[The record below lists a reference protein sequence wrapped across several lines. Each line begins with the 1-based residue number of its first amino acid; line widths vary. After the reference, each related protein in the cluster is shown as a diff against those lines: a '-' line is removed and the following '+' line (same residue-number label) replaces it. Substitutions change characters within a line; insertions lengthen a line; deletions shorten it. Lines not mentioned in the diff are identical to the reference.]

1 LSLNFSI
8 SQEKQLDAI
17 VKKLIKSIS
26 AHQIF
31 FFEGEVG
38 SGKTTLIRYL
48 LEGIAKLEKK
58 KLFFQGSPTY
68 QREHIYNFKKY
79 DVVHFDFYQ
88 VDNSS
93 IDIDEY
99 LLNNCIFIEW
109 PLEALKSKYFDE
121 AIFIKIDLKNKIREI
136 KIQSRNN
143 KWLQKIK

>member
-1 LSLNFSI
+1 MSLNFSI
-8 SQEKQLDAI
+8 SQEKQLDEI

-26 AHQIF
+26 AHQLF
-31 FFEGEVG
+31 FFEGEAG

-48 LEGIAKLEKK
+48 LEGIAKLENK

-88 VDNSS
+88 VDNSP

-109 PLEALKSKYFDE
+109 PLEALKNKYFDE
-121 AIFIKIDLKNKIREI
+121 ALFIKIDLKNKIREI
-136 KIQSRNN
+136 KIQSHNN

>member
-1 LSLNFSI
+1 
-8 SQEKQLDAI
+8 
-17 VKKLIKSIS
+17 
-26 AHQIF
+26 
-31 FFEGEVG
+31 VG

-121 AIFIKIDLKNKIREI
+121 ALFIKIDLKNKIREI

>member
-1 LSLNFSI
+1 M
-8 SQEKQLDAI
+8 
-17 VKKLIKSIS
+17 
-26 AHQIF
+26 
-31 FFEGEVG
+31 G

-48 LEGIAKLEKK
+48 LEGISKLENK

-88 VDNSS
+88 VDNSP

-143 KWLQKIK
+143 EWLQKIK

>member
-1 LSLNFSI
+1 MCFKPKLVINFLSNE
-8 SQEKQLDAI
+8 QN
-17 VKKLIKSIS
+17 
-26 AHQIF
+26 
-31 FFEGEVG
+31 
-38 SGKTTLIRYL
+38 
-48 LEGIAKLEKK
+48 K

-88 VDNSS
+88 VDNSP

-121 AIFIKIDLKNKIREI
+121 ALFIKIDLKNKIREI
-136 KIQSRNN
+136 KIQSHNN

>member
-1 LSLNFSI
+1 MSLNFSI
-8 SQEKQLDAI
+8 SQEKQLDEI

-48 LEGIAKLEKK
+48 LEGIAKLENK

-68 QREHIYNFKKY
+68 QREHIYNFNQY
-79 DVVHFDFYQ
+79 NVVHFDFYQ
-88 VDNSS
+88 VEKFP

-99 LLNNCIFIEW
+99 FLNNCIFIEW
-109 PLEALKSKYFDE
+109 PLEALKNKYLEE
-121 AIFIKIDLKNKIREI
+121 ALFIKIDLKNKIREI
-136 KIQSRNN
+136 TIQSHNSV
-143 KWLQKIK
+143 WLQKII

>member
-8 SQEKQLDAI
+8 SQEKQLDEI

-26 AHQIF
+26 APQIF
-31 FFEGEVG
+31 FFDGEVG

-48 LEGIAKLEKK
+48 LEGISKLENK

-143 KWLQKIK
+143 EWLQKIK

>member
-1 LSLNFSI
+1 MSLNFSI
-8 SQEKQLDAI
+8 SQEKQLDEI

-26 AHQIF
+26 ANQIF

-38 SGKTTLIRYL
+38 SGKTTFIRYL
-48 LEGIAKLEKK
+48 LEGIAKLENK

-88 VDNSS
+88 IDNFL

-99 LLNNCIFIEW
+99 LLNSCIFIEW

-121 AIFIKIDLKNKIREI
+121 ALFIKIGLKNKIREI

>member
-1 LSLNFSI
+1 MSLNFSI
-8 SQEKQLDAI
+8 SQEKQLDEI
-17 VKKLIKSIS
+17 VKKLIKYIS
-26 AHQIF
+26 APQIF

-48 LEGIAKLEKK
+48 LEGIAKLENK

-88 VDNSS
+88 VENTS

-99 LLNNCIFIEW
+99 FLNNCIFIEW

-121 AIFIKIDLKNKIREI
+121 ALFIKIDLKNKIREI
-136 KIQSRNN
+136 RIQSRNK

>member
-1 LSLNFSI
+1 MSLNFSI
-8 SQEKQLDAI
+8 SQEKQLDEI

-26 AHQIF
+26 APQIF
-31 FFEGEVG
+31 FFDGEVG

-48 LEGIAKLEKK
+48 LEGISKLENK

-121 AIFIKIDLKNKIREI
+121 ALFIKIDLKNKIREI

>member
-1 LSLNFSI
+1 MSLNFSI
-8 SQEKQLDAI
+8 SQEKQLDEI
-17 VKKLIKSIS
+17 VKKLLKSIS
-26 AHQIF
+26 ARQIF

-48 LEGIAKLEKK
+48 LEGIAKLENK

-68 QREHIYNFKKY
+68 QREHIYSFKTY

-88 VDNSS
+88 VDNSP

-121 AIFIKIDLKNKIREI
+121 ALFIKIDLKNKIREI

>member
-1 LSLNFSI
+1 MSLNFSI
-8 SQEKQLDAI
+8 SQEKQLDEI
-17 VKKLIKSIS
+17 VKKLIKYIS
-26 AHQIF
+26 APQIF

-48 LEGIAKLEKK
+48 LEGIAKLENK

-109 PLEALKSKYFDE
+109 PLEALKTKYFDE
-121 AIFIKIDLKNKIREI
+121 ALFIKIDLKNKIREI
-136 KIQSRNN
+136 RIQSRNN

>member
-8 SQEKQLDAI
+8 SQEKQLDEI

-26 AHQIF
+26 APQIF
-31 FFEGEVG
+31 FFDGEVG

-48 LEGIAKLEKK
+48 LEGISKLENK

-109 PLEALKSKYFDE
+109 PLEAIKSKYFDE
-121 AIFIKIDLKNKIREI
+121 ALFIKIDLKNKIREI

>member
-1 LSLNFSI
+1 MSLNFSI
-8 SQEKQLDAI
+8 SQEKQLDEI

-26 AHQIF
+26 APQIF

-48 LEGIAKLEKK
+48 LEGISKLENK

-121 AIFIKIDLKNKIREI
+121 ALFIKIDLKNKIREI

>member
-1 LSLNFSI
+1 MSLNFSI
-8 SQEKQLDAI
+8 SQEKQLDEI

-26 AHQIF
+26 ANLIF
-31 FFEGEVG
+31 FFEGEGG

-48 LEGIAKLEKK
+48 LEGIAKLENK

-88 VDNSS
+88 VENIS

-99 LLNNCIFIEW
+99 FLNNCIFIEW
-109 PLEALKSKYFDE
+109 PLESLKSKYFDE
-121 AIFIKIDLKNKIREI
+121 ALFIKIDLKNKIREI
-136 KIQSRNN
+136 RIQSRNN

>member
-8 SQEKQLDAI
+8 SQEKQLDEI

-26 AHQIF
+26 APQIF
-31 FFEGEVG
+31 FFDGEVG

-48 LEGIAKLEKK
+48 LEGISKLENK

-68 QREHIYNFKKY
+68 QREHIYNFKKF

-88 VDNSS
+88 VENSS

>member
-1 LSLNFSI
+1 MSLNFSI
-8 SQEKQLDAI
+8 SQEKQLDEI

-26 AHQIF
+26 VNQII

-48 LEGIAKLEKK
+48 LEGIAKLENK

-121 AIFIKIDLKNKIREI
+121 ALFIKIDLKNKIREI

>member
-1 LSLNFSI
+1 MSLNFSI
-8 SQEKQLDAI
+8 SQEKQLDEI

-26 AHQIF
+26 APQIF
-31 FFEGEVG
+31 FFDGEVG

-48 LEGIAKLEKK
+48 LEGISKLENK

-68 QREHIYNFKKY
+68 QREHIYNFKKF

-88 VDNSS
+88 VEYSP